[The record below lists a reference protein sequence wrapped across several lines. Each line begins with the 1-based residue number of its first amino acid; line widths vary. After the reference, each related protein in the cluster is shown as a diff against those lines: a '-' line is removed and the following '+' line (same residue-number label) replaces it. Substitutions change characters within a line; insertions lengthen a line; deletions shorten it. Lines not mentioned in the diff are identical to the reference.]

1 MKKKYG
7 DKALP
12 LFVVSSSNT
21 IEPFSLDNPPSPQ
34 AGDTIIGLVSE
45 DADSKN
51 PSDIE
56 TDQKLDPNL
65 PH

>member
-1 MKKKYG
+1 M
-7 DKALP
+7 
-12 LFVVSSSNT
+12 VSSSNT